1 MALLPKESCNLRHSM
16 HLGCPVAVARG
27 FIIFPQKSHL
37 IRGSFAE
44 NELQRM
50 LTSVHTNE
58 KDMCDMTHGHV

>member
-1 MALLPKESCNLRHSM
+1 M